1 MIYHQFLNNSNT
13 FKQSLLWF
21 QTHISNMVQT
31 LELSFI
37 NKCVPKWVTIAFTLF
52 GLQYDV

>member
-1 MIYHQFLNNSNT
+1 MVS
-13 FKQSLLWF
+13 K
-21 QTHISNMVQT
+21 THVSNMVHA

-37 NKCVPKWVTIAFTLF
+37 NKCVPKWVTFSPTLF